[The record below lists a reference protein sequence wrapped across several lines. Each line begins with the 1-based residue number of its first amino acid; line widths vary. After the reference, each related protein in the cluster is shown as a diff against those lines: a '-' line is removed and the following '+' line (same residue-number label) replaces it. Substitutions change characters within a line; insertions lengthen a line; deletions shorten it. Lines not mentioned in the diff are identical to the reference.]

1 MAGNMNIKD
10 KIPLIV
16 AVLLGLLSII
26 AINKYIQAK
35 VSLPEGQ
42 KAKIIVAKTFI
53 GKKNEIVLNDLTT
66 KVIPVKALSQ
76 VSITVPLG
84 NAPAEQREIQ
94 RMKMV
99 LVGRKPVRNISPGEP
114 ILWTDLVDDEAE
126 RLSKLLKADTRGI
139 AVPVNQVTAVGF
151 NIMPGDHVDVIA
163 TLEPQALNMFGN
175 ITRVRQNSENYAMAP
190 ADSSGPTTHLIMQDV
205 EVLAVG
211 QNYNAIPSDNAYF
224 SNQTPDNY
232 STVTLEVTVEEAVLL
247 SHVRR
252 LGTISF
258 ILRPL
263 RSLNRLK
270 NPGFIQVDDKNIS
283 QNINILDE
291 YRATKIEKMSAAIK
305 EEALKKEAS
314 QKKAM
319 ENVNESV
326 NKNQIKKTN
335 QPKSEKGKK

>member
-16 AVLLGLLSII
+16 AVILGLLSII

-42 KAKIIVAKTFI
+42 KAKIIVAKNYI
-53 GKKNEIVLNDLTT
+53 AKKQEITLNDLQT

-84 NAPAEQREIQ
+84 NTPAEKREAY
-94 RMKMV
+94 RMKML
-99 LVGRKPVRNISPGEP
+99 LVGRKPVRNVSPGEP

-126 RLSKLLKADTRGI
+126 RLSKLLKTDTRGI

-175 ITRVRQNSENYAMAP
+175 LTRVRQNDNYTMAP

-263 RSLNRLK
+263 KSLNRLK

-291 YRATKIEKMSAAIK
+291 SRATKIEKMSAAVK

-314 QKKAM
+314 QKKALEKIN
-319 ENVNESV
+319 ENVN
-326 NKNQIKKTN
+326 KDKIKKTN
-335 QPKSEKGKK
+335 QPKSDKGNK